1 MKIRLAATAV
11 LLGTDAQGSAQG
23 PAQTAAAAQGTLQ
36 PLVVTQ
42 LDERLQ
48 GSDLDNTRPVT
59 ITLSEPTPITDLLLM
74 LVRDTRLSVV
84 PDPDVQGT
92 FRGELKDVTLRQALD
107 MICSRTVTTTRCR
120 AT

>member
-1 MKIRLAATAV
+1 MKIRLAATC
-11 LLGTDAQGSAQG
+11 G
-23 PAQTAAAAQGTLQ
+23 AARNGRAGAAQVTGSDVRGSVALLQ

-84 PDPDVQGT
+84 PDPDVQG
-92 FRGELKDVTLRQALD
+92 RSEA
-107 MICSRTVTTTRCR
+107 S
-120 AT
+120 